1 MFLMIYMILSYRQYG
16 IASSIASIYK
26 NSSLR
31 KVEEKGVKG
40 NGRSDALNNVGVRS
54 RTVPR
59 VNYRTQY
66 NSERPEN
73 K

>member
-1 MFLMIYMILSYRQYG
+1 M
-16 IASSIASIYK
+16 
-26 NSSLR
+26 
-31 KVEEKGVKG
+31 EEG
-40 NGRSDALNNVGVRS
+40 DALNNVGVRS